1 MTILDLFF
9 RTPQTNFTPKVL
21 GSLFLILGVVLGMF
35 FLFQMLVPIIGYNE
49 SGAIVSV
56 GLISLGLS
64 LLLCRKFKTQKSKEE
79 TEHDPLSA
87 FSKIDIEKLF
97 KENALPI
104 SLLSLIGGIIL
115 SQVTPYKHISN
126 IIKMLK

>member
-9 RTPQTNFTPKVL
+9 RTPRTNFTPKVL
-21 GSLFLILGVVLGMF
+21 GGFFLILGVMLGVF
-35 FLFQMLVPIIGYNE
+35 FLFQMLAPIIGYNE

-56 GLISLGLS
+56 GLIFLGLS
-64 LLLCRKFKTQKSKEE
+64 LLLCRKFKTQESKEE
-79 TEHDPLSA
+79 TAHDPLSA

-115 SQVTPYKHISN
+115 SQVTPHKHIPN

>member
-1 MTILDLFF
+1 MTVLDLFF

-21 GSLFLILGVVLGMF
+21 GSLFLILGVGVGMF

-49 SGAIVSV
+49 SGAIISV
-56 GLISLGLS
+56 GLIFLGLS
-64 LLLCRKFKTQKSKEE
+64 LLLGEKFKTQKSKEE
-79 TEHDPLSA
+79 IEHDPLSA
-87 FSKIDIEKLF
+87 FNKIDIEKLF
-97 KENALPI
+97 KDNALPI

-115 SQVTPYKHISN
+115 SQVTPHKHIPN